1 MLDIPLETLAWII
14 VKAREIDGK
23 DVDTSDSGDA
33 GEEDDN
39 ASVLEDRG
47 NDPSEQELRSWISD
61 LSDTEQ
67 AQLVALFWLGRGDGD
82 AAEFADLVEQAREA
96 RTGPTDDYLLGAPL
110 LADLLEEGLEKL
122 GIPVAEVENLI

>member
-14 VKAREIDGK
+14 VKAREIDNK
-23 DVDTSDSGDA
+23 DANTSDSGDA
-33 GEEDDN
+33 GEENDD
-39 ASVLEDRG
+39 ASDSQDRG
-47 NDPSEQELRSWISD
+47 DDPSEQELRSWISD

-67 AQLVALFWLGRGDGD
+67 AQLVALFWLGRGDAEAD
-82 AAEFADLVEQAREA
+82 EFADLVEQAREA
-96 RTGPTDDYLLGAPL
+96 RTGPTEDYLLGAPL

>member
-14 VKAREIDGK
+14 VKAREIDDK
-23 DVDTSDSGDA
+23 DANTSDSGDA
-33 GEEDDN
+33 GEENDD
-39 ASVLEDRG
+39 ASDSQDRG
-47 NDPSEQELRSWISD
+47 DDPSEQELRSWISD

-67 AQLVALFWLGRGDGD
+67 AQLVALFWLGRGDAEAD
-82 AAEFADLVEQAREA
+82 EFADLVEQAREA
-96 RTGPTDDYLLGAPL
+96 RTGPTEDYLLGAPL

>member
-23 DVDTSDSGDA
+23 DANTADRGAA

-47 NDPSEQELRSWISD
+47 GDPSEHELRSWIAD

-82 AAEFADLVEQAREA
+82 AEEFADLIAQARA
-96 RTGPTDDYLLGAPL
+96 SRTGPTEDYLLGAPL